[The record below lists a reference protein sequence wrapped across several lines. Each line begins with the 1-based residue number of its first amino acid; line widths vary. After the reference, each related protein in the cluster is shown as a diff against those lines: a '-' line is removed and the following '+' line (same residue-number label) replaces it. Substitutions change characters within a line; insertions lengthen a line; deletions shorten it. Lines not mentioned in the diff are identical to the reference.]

1 MPDVIA
7 NKLDHLL
14 ILTSGTEQYLITCTN
29 KKYKF
34 LLTTTLTISD
44 MEIGKKLKNARVQ
57 SGMTQENV
65 AEKINVSRQTISNWE
80 NEKSYP
86 DIISVIELSNLYSI
100 SLDVLLKGDEKMIEH
115 LEESTNVVKSN
126 QKMIWA
132 IIVNIIVVALLITL
146 NMFIPD
152 NRYFLVGIFCLMVI
166 TSSALLYQII
176 KKF

>member
-1 MPDVIA
+1 
-7 NKLDHLL
+7 
-14 ILTSGTEQYLITCTN
+14 
-29 KKYKF
+29 
-34 LLTTTLTISD
+34 

-86 DIISVIELSNLYSI
+86 DIISVIELSNPYSI
-100 SLDVLLKGDEKMIEH
+100 SLDDLLKGDEKMIEH
-115 LEESTNVVKSN
+115 LEESTNVVRSN

-176 KKF
+176 RKL

>member
-1 MPDVIA
+1 
-7 NKLDHLL
+7 
-14 ILTSGTEQYLITCTN
+14 
-29 KKYKF
+29 
-34 LLTTTLTISD
+34 

-132 IIVNIIVVALLITL
+132 IIVNISLKLHKIHRYLSGSFLYL
-146 NMFIPD
+146 FHKYSD
-152 NRYFLVGIFCLMVI
+152 NIAECHIL
-166 TSSALLYQII
+166 
-176 KKF
+176 